1 MEEYDEKL
9 NIFNLARQNIKRRIF
24 RNLMISITVGLAIG
38 ALFTASML
46 LRGVETGIQ
55 EGVSSMGADLLVMPQ
70 SVEINTRAL
79 ITGEADSMLMGGPQT
94 GAFLDIELLEEVAK
108 VDGVRRTTPQL
119 YMATWDE
126 GGTCCR
132 FKDIQIVGFDP
143 KTDFIIQRL
152 VENKFEVKEPFAQ
165 NEIFLG
171 YQLTPEMVD
180 YEVLR
185 LWKVYGYNFKVIGR
199 LKKTGTALDFSL
211 FVPLSGIYVMTKT
224 AAENAGPEQG
234 KRLNKIKEGM
244 VSAFLIK
251 VDPLAVRP
259 KEIGT
264 DIKRAVPGMA
274 VISTAEIVTRI
285 ERQLYG
291 TVKGLIYS
299 GLIVWVMSILVV
311 GAIFSVI
318 VNERKREIGLL
329 RAMGFRRSSIFKLI
343 MYESTLVTGLGGFLG
358 LLGGIGLMFYLGLFF
373 QKTIKMPYLWPDNEF
388 LAALIFICL
397 IASLVSGIFGALY
410 PAVRS
415 SRMEPL
421 EAIRTGE

>member
-1 MEEYDEKL
+1 MKKL

-24 RNLMISITVGLAIG
+24 RNLMISMTVGLAIG

-46 LRGVETGIQ
+46 LKGVETGIQ
-55 EGVSSMGADLLVMPQ
+55 EGVSSMGADLMVMPQ

-94 GAFLDIELLEEVAK
+94 EAFLDIELLAEVAK
-108 VDGVRRTTPQL
+108 VDGVRRATPQL

-152 VENKFEVKEPFAQ
+152 VENKFEIKEPFAQ

-234 KRLNKIKEGM
+234 ERLSKIKEGM
-244 VSAFLIK
+244 VSAFLVK

-264 DIKRAVPGMA
+264 DIKRVVPGMA
-274 VISTAEIVTRI
+274 VISTAEIVTRL

-329 RAMGFRRSSIFKLI
+329 RAMGFRRSSVFKLI
-343 MYESTLVTGLGGFLG
+343 MYEATLVTGLGGFLG
-358 LLGGIGLMFYLGLFF
+358 LLGGIGLIFYLGHFF
-373 QKTIKMPYLWPDNEF
+373 QKTMKMPYLWPDNEF

-397 IASLVSGIFGALY
+397 VAGLVSGVFGALY
-410 PAVRS
+410 PAARS